1 MPLDFGYSGVV
12 VRVKQAEALA
22 YLLDGLQRRKAE
34 SKMEVC
40 LRVKN
45 VSSVTN
51 LGTLSRRKKVI

>member
-1 MPLDFGYSGVV
+1 MV
-12 VRVKQAEALA
+12 VRVKQAEALV

-34 SKMEVC
+34 SKMEVY

-51 LGTLSRRKKVI
+51 LGTLSRRQKVI